1 MRHRDRVAMALA
13 REEPDRCPMQVSF
26 VPEFADRLRADL
38 SARGVLGGGHTVSG
52 GPQTTEHNPLGAGGS
67 YELER
72 AIDEDLIL
80 TSVGWASTIF
90 QGRDVHTDEWG
101 VGWRGQPY
109 TTPLGSGYYPE
120 MVVYPLADDDAIDS
134 YVPPDPARP
143 ELYEEAARVIRG
155 FGEEYWI
162 VGVTQCTI
170 WETAWALRGL
180 ERLLMDLL
188 ADPDLAETILDIPYR
203 YHLAAAERLVAM
215 GVDMLW
221 TGDDIGAQRGMLMSP

>member
-1 MRHRDRVAMALA
+1 MLG
-13 REEPDRCPMQVSF
+13 
-26 VPEFADRLRADL
+26 PEVHAISGT
-38 SARGVLGGGHTVSG
+38 SAID
-52 GPQTTEHNPLGAGGS
+52 HNPLGGGGT

-72 AIDEDLIL
+72 AIDQDLIL

-90 QGRDVHTDEWG
+90 QGREEHTDEWG

-109 TTPLGSGYYPE
+109 TTPFGSGYYPE
-120 MVVYPLADDDAIDS
+120 MVRYPLADDEAITA
-134 YVPPDPARP
+134 YVPPDPTRS
-143 ELYEEAARVIRG
+143 ELYEDAARVIRG

-188 ADPDLAETILDIPYR
+188 VDPDLADVILDIPYR
-203 YHLAAAERLVAM
+203 YHLAAAERLVEL

-221 TGDDIGAQRGMLMSP
+221 TGDDIGAQNGMLMSPETWRRFLKPQDG